1 MSPIID
7 PAPPKPVPMVLLIT
21 VIILLTTLVLAVN
34 SCSYHGPRFK
44 FNHFDPIG
52 GITRLHGQNGI
63 NAGAAANWD
72 WMDPQAFEGPFLY
85 SVWPYDTK
93 EDQPFNQP

>member
-7 PAPPKPVPMVLLIT
+7 PAPPKPVPMVLLLT
-21 VIILLTTLVLAVN
+21 VIILLGALILAVN
-34 SCSYHGPRFK
+34 SCSSYPGPRFK

-52 GITRLHGQNGI
+52 GITQLHGQNGI

-72 WMDPQAFEGPFLY
+72 WIDPKPIT
-85 SVWPYDTK
+85 P
-93 EDQPFNQP
+93 